1 MPKDLRQLGTPIE
14 TKDGAQ
20 SKVDSHENSTSG
32 VHGVGGS
39 DVASTADVAEKADDP
54 HGNEAHSDDYTTQD
68 DVDDAKGRVQSVPTL
83 DDLPD
88 ADEEELG
95 TRYFVEE
102 ENQSYEVTADE

>member
-1 MPKDLRQLGTPIE
+1 MPVDLRQLGTPIE

-20 SKVDSHENSTSG
+20 SKADAAEDSAINYTDSEITDHENSTSG

-39 DVASTADVAEKADDP
+39 DVASTADV
-54 HGNEAHSDDYTTQD
+54 D
-68 DVDDAKGRVQSVPTL
+68 DVKGQVQIVETL

-88 ADEEELG
+88 ADEEKLG